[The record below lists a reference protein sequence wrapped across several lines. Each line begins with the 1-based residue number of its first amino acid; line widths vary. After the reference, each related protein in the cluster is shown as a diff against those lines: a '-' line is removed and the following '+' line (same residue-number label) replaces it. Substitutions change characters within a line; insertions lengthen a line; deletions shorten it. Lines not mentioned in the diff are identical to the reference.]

1 MKFPSVATNR
11 KLVTSTEINKKIS
24 DMTSVLQGFW
34 AADRWDIRICP
45 HPSAIELS
53 KNPSLKNRWVNFDK
67 VENIWLKTELKYFYY
82 VHLNNGT
89 WNAKSVWIRK
99 GTVISRMLGFLNL
112 NYPDITSITEVPIK
126 KALSEYRTYLAEQG
140 IRTTTTN
147 YKLDINQKKIPV
159 YANSYYVT
167 NLKQFMEFYEDF
179 YFDGDEWEKDV
190 WNRRKLSLSEDKVNP
205 TSYEYT
211 INFKGFENDYFKE
224 LVKRYCK
231 LMLNTRS
238 FSHVVDTASRLK
250 EFFNFINKNC
260 KGIRRIHQ
268 LTRNEVEQYFNYIN
282 LKGLKSSTVT
292 GRISTLD
299 VFFTTIQ
306 RYDWKDTPSK
316 ILIFQEDYPKVP
328 KALPRYID

>member
-1 MKFPSVATNR
+1 M
-11 KLVTSTEINKKIS
+11 
-24 DMTSVLQGFW
+24 Q
-34 AADRWDIRICP
+34 
-45 HPSAIELS
+45 
-53 KNPSLKNRWVNFDK
+53 
-67 VENIWLKTELKYFYY
+67 
-82 VHLNNGT
+82 
-89 WNAKSVWIRK
+89 
-99 GTVISRMLGFLNL
+99 
-112 NYPDITSITEVPIK
+112 
-126 KALSEYRTYLAEQG
+126 Q
-140 IRTTTTN
+140 
-147 YKLDINQKKIPV
+147 NQ
-159 YANSYYVT
+159 
-167 NLKQFMEFYEDF
+167 DF

-306 RYDWKDTPSK
+306 RYD
-316 ILIFQEDYPKVP
+316 
-328 KALPRYID
+328 

>member
-1 MKFPSVATNR
+1 
-11 KLVTSTEINKKIS
+11 
-24 DMTSVLQGFW
+24 
-34 AADRWDIRICP
+34 
-45 HPSAIELS
+45 
-53 KNPSLKNRWVNFDK
+53 
-67 VENIWLKTELKYFYY
+67 
-82 VHLNNGT
+82 
-89 WNAKSVWIRK
+89 
-99 GTVISRMLGFLNL
+99 
-112 NYPDITSITEVPIK
+112 SITEVPIK

-250 EFFNFINKNC
+250 EFFNF
-260 KGIRRIHQ
+260 
-268 LTRNEVEQYFNYIN
+268 
-282 LKGLKSSTVT
+282 
-292 GRISTLD
+292 
-299 VFFTTIQ
+299 
-306 RYDWKDTPSK
+306 
-316 ILIFQEDYPKVP
+316 
-328 KALPRYID
+328 